1 MKVYDVWYGSYSDRD
16 LDSIWL
22 DKQKVQKYIRSKNVE
37 CKDKIMEWEHF
48 PVEDEEQFYEMD
60 KMEIEE
66 YEVKE

>member
-1 MKVYDVWYGSYSDRD
+1 MKVYDVWYGSYPDRD

-37 CKDKIMEWEHF
+37 FKDKIMEWEQF
-48 PVEDEEQFYEMD
+48 PVEDKEQFYEMD
-60 KMEIEE
+60 KMEIE